1 MRHSAVSHAG
11 LGSFLLG
18 PTPSCFIAIHQLRA
32 IWSDGHKFTWNTKL
46 LILIAYI
53 VSRHGAL
60 SILRDRDVQIQNNLQ
75 AIQLMQTP
83 NTPANSK
90 YSLVQVTI
98 LLPLSSAVPVAHHL
112 RKHHILRY
120 SASRH
125 R

>member
-60 SILRDRDVQIQNNLQ
+60 SILRDRDVQIQNNLH
-75 AIQLMQTP
+75 AIQVGDYKISP
-83 NTPANSK
+83 F
-90 YSLVQVTI
+90 
-98 LLPLSSAVPVAHHL
+98 LLSPERQNKKAYADP
-112 RKHHILRY
+112 
-120 SASRH
+120 
-125 R
+125 